1 MELIVT
7 IFNETLSR
15 PLYNLLVW
23 IYNVIPGQDLGVAII
38 LLTVFLRVLLYPLS
52 DKALRAQKALQI
64 LQPKIKEIQK
74 KFKNKEE
81 QARAM
86 MGFYKEHKI
95 NPLSGLLPL
104 AIQLPI
110 LIALYKVFLNGLEPE
125 SLSSLYSFVQNPGA
139 LNPMFFGIVNLA
151 QPSHALAVL
160 AGLSQFLQAKSA
172 FHTGKKPQ
180 GAAELSSAAA
190 ESSSAKGPDFSK
202 SMQQSMIYMMPL
214 FMVFIAWNFPA
225 GLALYWVV
233 TMIFSLGQQIIV
245 NRAVSKS

>member
-1 MELIVT
+1 MQPMELIVT

-23 IYNVIPGQDLGVAII
+23 TYNVIPGHDLGVAII
-38 LLTVFLRVLLYPLS
+38 LVTVFLRVLLYPLS
-52 DKALRAQKALQI
+52 DKALRSQKALQN
-64 LQPKIKEIQK
+64 LQPKIKELQK

-95 NPLSGLLPL
+95 NPLSGCLPL
-104 AIQLPI
+104 LIQLPI
-110 LIALYKVFLNGLEPE
+110 LIALYRVFLTGLEPD
-125 SLSSLYSFVQNPGA
+125 SLNSLYSFVKNPGE
-139 LNPMFFGIVNLA
+139 LNPMFFGVMNLA
-151 QPSHALAVL
+151 QPSHILAVL

-172 FHTGKKPQ
+172 FPKTS
-180 GAAELSSAAA
+180 GAPSGT
-190 ESSSAKGPDFSK
+190 GPDFSK

-214 FMVFIAWNFPA
+214 FMVFIAWKFPA

-233 TMIFSLGQQIIV
+233 TMLFSLGQQVIV
-245 NRAVSKS
+245 NRAVDKKS